1 MNHGIAMKLL
11 QLANGITDSSV
22 KTAETLD
29 ILEKGQLT
37 IRTDF
42 SFEEKALD
50 TVNRL
55 LGYAIRALILVTLI
69 ISCCLLCTTS
79 ALTGDGITRLRS
91 SSGSWFYRILRQP
104 LLCAAPVQGNEE
116 EQMALIFGGSH
127 DGNRGRS
134 IGGAAYTCANI
145 GSETGVI
152 DVK

>member
-91 SSGSWFYRILRQP
+91 SFGRLDLSDSSSASSLRSA
-104 LLCAAPVQGNEE
+104 C
-116 EQMALIFGGSH
+116 
-127 DGNRGRS
+127 
-134 IGGAAYTCANI
+134 
-145 GSETGVI
+145 TG
-152 DVK
+152 K